1 MAVLI
6 AVPEPVI
13 VKVVDEEL
21 GAEIVIV
28 IADAEAGRSARTRNN
43 LLIVTNLI
51 IMVSRIS

>member
-43 LLIVTNLI
+43 LLIFTSVSMTASNL
-51 IMVSRIS
+51 S

>member
-21 GAEIVIV
+21 GAEIVMV
-28 IADAEAGRSARTRNN
+28 IADAEAGRSPRTRNN
-43 LLIVTNLI
+43 LLIFTSLI
-51 IMVSRIS
+51 MTASKLS

>member
-28 IADAEAGRSARTRNN
+28 IADAEAGRIARTRNN
-43 LLIVTNLI
+43 LLIFTSVSMTASNL
-51 IMVSRIS
+51 S